1 MVWLEVCGSCYSLT
15 AQAECF
21 HPEEAIFHRIS
32 EMLKIRILEIP
43 AYSLPSPPIPH
54 LVQPEV
60 DKRIA
65 SNIGHGQNVTDKEDD

>member
-1 MVWLEVCGSCYSLT
+1 MA

-32 EMLKIRILEIP
+32 EMLKIRMLVIFTSITF
-43 AYSLPSPPIPH
+43 PH